1 MIYDIYVLDTYIL
14 GKLTHPN
21 IDDTIFIK
29 WFQDLEYDNI
39 DIVIPEIADYELRRE
54 LLRLNK
60 SQSLRV
66 LDEMKNDFS
75 YLPIT
80 TDIMLM
86 AAELWAEARNKG
98 YQSASNDS
106 LDGDVILAAQT
117 IQLINAGY

>member
-1 MIYDIYVLDTYIL
+1 
-14 GKLTHPN
+14 
-21 IDDTIFIK
+21 
-29 WFQDLEYDNI
+29 
-39 DIVIPEIADYELRRE
+39 
-54 LLRLNK
+54 
-60 SQSLRV
+60 
-66 LDEMKNDFS
+66 MKNDFS

>member
-1 MIYDIYVLDTYIL
+1 
-14 GKLTHPN
+14 
-21 IDDTIFIK
+21 
-29 WFQDLEYDNI
+29 
-39 DIVIPEIADYELRRE
+39 
-54 LLRLNK
+54 
-60 SQSLRV
+60 
-66 LDEMKNDFS
+66 MKNDFS

-117 IQLINAGY
+117 IQLINAGYKVVIVTHNIKHLIKYTNAELWNKL